1 MSVILIDMAIE
12 AFARRNPPEMFLGKG
27 VLKIYNKFIPML
39 KYDFNKVAKQIY

>member
-12 AFARRNPPEMFLGKG
+12 AFARRSPPEI
-27 VLKIYNKFIPML
+27 LKIYNKFIPIL